1 MALTAWPAG
10 AAPDDEIES
19 SATSL
24 WENTLDALPRA
35 AVAIVVLLAM
45 AVTFP
50 SVKPVDVLAG
60 LGFFSVA
67 VGFAFQDILENTLAG
82 VLLLFRQPFR
92 SGDQVEVLEQAG
104 TVAGIT
110 IRETQITTFDGELV
124 IIPNRDVYKNV
135 ILVSTHQEQRRQ
147 HFAVGIAYHND
158 AAEATR
164 VIHDALRDVDGI
176 SVDPGPYARVR
187 QLGVS
192 TVDIDAFFW
201 SDPRRFDGLVTLD
214 LAVKSVKRALEE
226 HEIEM
231 PADIIALQATPSFSA
246 ALRGSEEITPG
257 GNLRTPP
264 T

>member
-24 WENTLDALPRA
+24 WENTLDALPLLL
-35 AVAIVVLLAM
+35 AVVVLLAM

-92 SGDQVEVLEQAG
+92 SGDQV
-104 TVAGIT
+104 
-110 IRETQITTFDGELV
+110 
-124 IIPNRDVYKNV
+124 
-135 ILVSTHQEQRRQ
+135 
-147 HFAVGIAYHND
+147 
-158 AAEATR
+158 
-164 VIHDALRDVDGI
+164 
-176 SVDPGPYARVR
+176 
-187 QLGVS
+187 
-192 TVDIDAFFW
+192 
-201 SDPRRFDGLVTLD
+201 
-214 LAVKSVKRALEE
+214 KRALEK